1 MSFWGATVITS
12 LATSIAVV
20 GKQIVYVL
28 WGGFSVDNPTLKLA
42 GIVSAAA
49 GVATRRFCFIR
60 FCGTRWGFDQLYAR
74 SVVKPAFPLRA

>member
-1 MSFWGATVITS
+1 MLFF
-12 LATSIAVV
+12 IAWHV
-20 GKQIVYVL
+20 K
-28 WGGFSVDNPTLKLA
+28 TLPFGLVLA

-74 SVVKPAFPLRA
+74 SVVNLMLDCSRVTWAAGDRGLFSLGELRAHI